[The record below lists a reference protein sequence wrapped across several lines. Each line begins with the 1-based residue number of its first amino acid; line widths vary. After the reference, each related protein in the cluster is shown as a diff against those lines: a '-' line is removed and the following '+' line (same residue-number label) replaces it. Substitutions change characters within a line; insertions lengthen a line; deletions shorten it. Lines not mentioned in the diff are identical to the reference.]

1 MFSVGDTVVY
11 GTQGVCTIKDISLL
25 KLGKA
30 KGEYYVLSPVADEGS
45 VVYVPTANSKLLDKM
60 RAVLSREEADELI
73 RDALR
78 EPLPWVSDD
87 GERKRFCDEVIKTG
101 SRRELMQLVGMLY
114 RHREELR
121 QQKKHFHNV
130 DAQYLKAAE
139 RLLHDELSYVL
150 GINAEQVTDYIRGIA
165 EPAT

>member
-1 MFSVGDTVVY
+1 
-11 GTQGVCTIKDISLL
+11 
-25 KLGKA
+25 
-30 KGEYYVLSPVADEGS
+30 
-45 VVYVPTANSKLLDKM
+45 
-60 RAVLSREEADELI
+60 
-73 RDALR
+73 
-78 EPLPWVSDD
+78 
-87 GERKRFCDEVIKTG
+87 
-101 SRRELMQLVGMLY
+101 MLY

-150 GINAEQVTDYIRGIA
+150 GINAEQVTDYIRDIA